1 MASIVIKNWDN
12 KTWLSSQDY
21 INQFNKFLLKN
32 IKLDSNSVI
41 LDIGCGRGKIL
52 GNLKSKLKLR
62 TKPFGIDIINHKDK
76 DKRINFNKT
85 NALKFFNKNK
95 HKFDLILI
103 KQTIHLFNLDEIKR
117 LLKII
122 KKRLTPSG
130 KIFIFSLDTDKNE
143 IPVFKLMKSRLSKSL
158 IRDKKIL
165 DVIVKSNPQ
174 IIKKKFIYKVKI
186 AKKKYLNM
194 IQNRYIST
202 LLTFTKEELSTGLR
216 ELNLKYGKDIR
227 FKDKLICIILQNS
240 FK

>member
-1 MASIVIKNWDN
+1 MASVVIKNWDN
-12 KTWLSSQDY
+12 KTWLSSKDY
-21 INQFNKFLLKN
+21 INSFNKFL
-32 IKLDSNSVI
+32 IKQAKISSESKI
-41 LDIGCGRGKIL
+41 LDIGCGRGKII
-52 GNLKSKLKLR
+52 GNLSSKIRLKSKPL
-62 TKPFGIDIINHKDK
+62 GIDIINHKDK
-76 DKRINFNKT
+76 DKRVNFKKT
-85 NALKFFNKNK
+85 NALKFFDKNK

-103 KQTIHLFNLDEIKR
+103 KQTIHLLSLNEIKK
-117 LLKII
+117 LLKIL
-122 KKRLTPSG
+122 KKKLTPRG

-202 LLTFTKEELSTGLR
+202 LLTFTKKELLAGLR
-216 ELNLKYGKDIR
+216 EINLNYEKNIR
-227 FKDKLICIILQNS
+227 FKDKLICLILQNS